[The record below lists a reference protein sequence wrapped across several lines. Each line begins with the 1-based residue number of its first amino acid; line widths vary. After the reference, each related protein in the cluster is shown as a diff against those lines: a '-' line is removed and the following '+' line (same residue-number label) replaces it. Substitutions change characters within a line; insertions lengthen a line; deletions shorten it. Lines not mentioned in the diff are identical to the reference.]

1 LYSADVDIYACAM
14 GATINNDTVYKIK
27 AKVMLVLLIINWQMK
42 MFTVPFYKKRHFYAP
57 DFLINA
63 GGIINVYA
71 ELAHYDRAE
80 IMRKTENIYN
90 TTLEIFDFALAISQ
104 HIRQL

>member
-1 LYSADVDIYACAM
+1 LADENVH
-14 GATINNDTVYKIK
+14 GAILQERGI
-27 AKVMLVLLIINWQMK
+27 L
-42 MFTVPFYKKRHFYAP
+42 YAP

-71 ELAHYDRAE
+71 ELAHYDRE

-90 TTLEIFDFALAISQ
+90 TTLEILILHLQIKSQ

>member
-1 LYSADVDIYACAM
+1 
-14 GATINNDTVYKIK
+14 
-27 AKVMLVLLIINWQMK
+27 
-42 MFTVPFYKKRHFYAP
+42 MFTVPFYKRGILYAP

-63 GGIINVYA
+63 GVINVYA

-80 IMRKTENIYN
+80 IMRKTENIYK
-90 TTLEIFDFALAISQ
+90 LQIFLILHLPIKSQ

>member
-1 LYSADVDIYACAM
+1 LADENVH
-14 GATINNDTVYKIK
+14 GAILQERGI
-27 AKVMLVLLIINWQMK
+27 L
-42 MFTVPFYKKRHFYAP
+42 YAP

-90 TTLEIFDFALAISQ
+90 TTLEILILHLPIKNHNTSGNDSSKQ
-104 HIRQL
+104 N